1 MTLQEIRQSDKLFL
15 IPTDICELL
24 ECQPYTINVQA
35 QQDPRKLG
43 FPVNVMGTRVR
54 IPRVA
59 FLRWLEGS
67 GMWDETQQVCE
78 IAGEKTR

>member
-1 MTLQEIRQSDKLFL
+1 MTLDEMRVSCKAVL
-15 IPTDICELL
+15 IPTDVCDVLG
-24 ECQPYTINVQA
+24 CTPYSINVQA
-35 QQDPRKLG
+35 KADPRKLG
-43 FPVNVMGTRVR
+43 FPVSVMGSRVR